1 MSKMIWLTLVL
12 GFLGARASAAADG
25 DSFTTYDSIVS
36 ELKSDAEIDLKP
48 KHESMDWESVAISG
62 SLGVTGA
69 LVDVPNVGGNGGGG
83 SGFLKGFEAAIGANT
98 FSKQARAELAFRNY
112 AGEKLS
118 GGIHADM
125 REFEARMIFLPP
137 LRDDTRVRMGLGL
150 SERILSATPERGKSV
165 DRSGLYYGLMVG
177 LEHQVSKA
185 VSIGPDLAYRDSL
198 NNRSDRKSSWDAS
211 FRLNANF

>member
-1 MSKMIWLTLVL
+1 MHKLIWLPLVL
-12 GFLGARASAAADG
+12 AFVGSAASASDG
-25 DSFTTYDSIVS
+25 DSFTTYDSIVN
-36 ELKSDAEIDLKP
+36 ELKSDADIDLKP
-48 KHESMDWESVAISG
+48 KHEKMDWESVAISG

-69 LVDVPNVGGNGGGG
+69 LVDVPNVGGPGNGG

-118 GGIHADM
+118 GRIHADM

-137 LRDDTRVRMGLGL
+137 LRDDTRVRMGMGL
-150 SERILSATPERGKSV
+150 SERILNATPERGKSV
-165 DRSGLYYGLMVG
+165 DRSGMYYSLLVG
-177 LEHQVSKA
+177 LEHQVSTA
-185 VSIGPDLAYRDSL
+185 VSVGPDLAYRDSL
-198 NNRSDRKSSWDAS
+198 NNRNDRKSSWDAS

>member
-1 MSKMIWLTLVL
+1 MNKVIRATLVLVL
-12 GFLGARASAAADG
+12 GFATAAAAADG
-25 DSFTTYDSIVS
+25 DSFTTYDSIVN
-36 ELKSDAEIDLKP
+36 ELKSDAEIDFKP
-48 KHESMDWESVAISG
+48 KHEVMDWESVAISG
-62 SLGVTGA
+62 SLGVAGA
-69 LVDVPNVGGNGGGG
+69 LVDVPNVGGSGRGGA
-83 SGFLKGFEAAIGANT
+83 GFMKGFEAAVGANT

-118 GGIHADM
+118 GGVHADM

-150 SERILSATPERGKSV
+150 SERILSATPERGRTV
-165 DRSGLYYGLMVG
+165 DRSGLYYGLLMG